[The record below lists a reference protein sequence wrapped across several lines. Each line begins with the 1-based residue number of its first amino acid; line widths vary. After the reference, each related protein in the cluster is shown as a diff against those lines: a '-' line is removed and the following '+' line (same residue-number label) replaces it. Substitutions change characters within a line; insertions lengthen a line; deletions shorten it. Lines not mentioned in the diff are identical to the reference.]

1 MTSPRLRAARPSSS
15 RSRGAAF
22 GAAALLATGL
32 LGGCSVA
39 GTDFQP
45 GVAARVGGDTVTS
58 SEVDRLTVAA
68 CDAFGPQL
76 AAANQVLPLRLIKTT
91 VAQNLALGSAVRQ
104 LGQEYD
110 VAPGPAYEQSLAT
123 AVPADADLSTRER
136 EAVELV
142 SGTNALV
149 SDVLGQVGAEVA
161 AEAGGSGAQV
171 AAASQE
177 AVTLGGEEL
186 TAWLERND
194 VELDPQYGVAVTDTG
209 SQTTDT
215 ALSFPVSDLARAGA
229 AESEPDPATTMALPQ
244 TQRCGSYAA
253 SGGAG

>member
-1 MTSPRLRAARPSSS
+1 MTILRPRATRPSSP
-15 RSRGAAF
+15 RSLGTAL
-22 GAAALLATGL
+22 GAAALLGTGL

-45 GVAARVGGDTVTS
+45 GVAARVGADTVAS

-76 AAANQVLPLRLIKTT
+76 AASNQVLPLRLIKTT
-91 VAQNLALGSAVRQ
+91 VAQNLALDSAVRQ
-104 LGQEYD
+104 LGQEYG
-110 VAPGPAYEQSLAT
+110 VAPGAAYEESLAT
-123 AVPADADLSTRER
+123 AVPADADLSARER

-149 SDVLGQVGAEVA
+149 NDVLGQVGAEVA
-161 AEAGGSGAQV
+161 AEAGGSGASV
-171 AAASQE
+171 PAASQE
-177 AVTLGGEEL
+177 AVTLGSEEL
-186 TAWLERND
+186 TGWLERND

-209 SQTTDT
+209 SETTDT
-215 ALSFPVSDLARAGA
+215 ALSFPVSEIARAGA
-229 AESEPDPATTMALPQ
+229 ADSEPDPATTMALPQ